1 MIFSA
6 GRVIMNDSARES
18 RFRKPSIPPNV
29 LPFSLVAVGLCA
41 LTVMICWSVLLFLR
55 WVLEKNKIG
64 SGLFDA
70 IMMLVGLI
78 PLALFVPSVRG
89 VQEASKARAALG
101 QNDLIKARVFTASA
115 QSASWFALGYGIFAV
130 LTALGVWFLITN
142 DVAVGSTFFKM
153 SLIFDKFGLV
163 LKAFMTNVV
172 IFCIAQVL
180 ILVWALFVAI
190 ARMIPGRAGQPI
202 RLLATLYTDV
212 FRGLPSII
220 TIYLV
225 GFGLPLTG
233 LTDGL
238 SSFLQRQFGIDDLTF
253 LWAIIALTLTY
264 GAYVAEVYRAGIES
278 IHPSQFA
285 AARSLGLSFGQTMRF
300 VIVPQAVRR
309 IIPPLLNDFIG
320 LQKDTALVNVIGT
333 IDAFNQSK
341 MLASNYFNLSTVTI
355 VAFLFVI
362 ITIPQARFVDRML
375 ENDAR
380 KTRGAR

>member
-1 MIFSA
+1 
-6 GRVIMNDSARES
+6 MNDSARES

-41 LTVMICWSVLLFLR
+41 LTVLICWAVLQFLR
-55 WVLEKNKIG
+55 FTLEKNKIG
-64 SGLFDA
+64 SSLFDG
-70 IMMLVGLI
+70 IMILVGLI
-78 PLALFVPSVRG
+78 PLALFVPAIRG
-89 VQEASKARAALG
+89 VREALQAQNALR
-101 QNDLIKARVFTASA
+101 QNDLITARVKTASS
-115 QSASWFALGYGIFAV
+115 QSSSWFALGYGVFAV
-130 LTALGVWFLITN
+130 LTAIAVWFLITN

-172 IFCIAQVL
+172 IFCIAEVL
-180 ILVWALFVAI
+180 ILVWALVVAI

-202 RLLATLYTDV
+202 RLLATLYTDA

-238 SSFLQRQFGIDDLTF
+238 SSFLQAKFGIDDLTT

-285 AARSLGLSFGQTMRF
+285 AARSLGLSFTQTMRF

-375 ENDAR
+375 ENDAK

>member
-1 MIFSA
+1 
-6 GRVIMNDSARES
+6 MNDSARES
-18 RFRKPSIPPNV
+18 RFRQPSIPPNV
-29 LPFSLVAVGLCA
+29 LPFSLVAMVLCA
-41 LTVMICWSVLLFLR
+41 LTVLICWAVLQFLR
-55 WVLEKNKIG
+55 FTLEKNKIG

-70 IMMLVGLI
+70 IMVLVGLI
-78 PLALFVPSVRG
+78 PLALFVPAIRG
-89 VQEASKARAALG
+89 VREASQAQSALRG
-101 QNDLIKARVFTASA
+101 NDLIQARVFTASA
-115 QSASWFALGYGIFAV
+115 QSSSWFALGYGVFAV
-130 LTALGVWFLITN
+130 LTAIAVWFLITN
-142 DVAVGSTFFKM
+142 DVAVGSTFFKL

-172 IFCIAQVL
+172 IFCIAEVL
-180 ILVWALFVAI
+180 ILVWALVVAI

-202 RLLATLYTDV
+202 RLLATLYTDA

-238 SSFLQRQFGIDDLTF
+238 SSFLQDKFGIDDLTT

-285 AARSLGLSFGQTMRF
+285 AARSLGLSFTQTMRF

-375 ENDAR
+375 EHDAK

>member
-1 MIFSA
+1 
-6 GRVIMNDSARES
+6 MNDSARDA
-18 RFRKPSIPPNV
+18 RFSKPSIPPNV
-29 LPFSLVAVGLCA
+29 VPFSLVAVLLCA
-41 LTVMICWSVLLFLR
+41 LVVLFCWSILWFLHLT
-55 WVLEKNKIG
+55 LEKNKIG
-64 SGLFDA
+64 SGLFDGL
-70 IMMLVGLI
+70 MVLVGLVPLVLFI
-78 PLALFVPSVRG
+78 PAARG
-89 VQEASKARAALG
+89 VREAMQAQSALSK
-101 QNDLIKARVFTASA
+101 QDLIEARVRTASA
-115 QSASWFALGYGIFAV
+115 QSAGWFALGYGIFA
-130 LTALGVWFLITN
+130 ALAAIAVWFLITN
-142 DVAVGSTFFKM
+142 DVAVGSTFFKL
-153 SLIFDKFGLV
+153 SLIWESFGLV
-163 LKAFMTNVV
+163 LRAFMTNVV
-172 IFCIAQVL
+172 IFCIAEVL
-180 ILVWALFVAI
+180 ILVWALLVAI

-202 RLLATLYTDV
+202 RLLATMYTDA

-233 LTDGL
+233 LTAGFED
-238 SSFLQRQFGIDDLTF
+238 FLQTKFGVDDLTF
-253 LWAIIALTLTY
+253 VWAIIALTLTY

-341 MLASNYFNLSTVTI
+341 MLASNHFNLSTVTT
-355 VAFLFVI
+355 VAFLFVA
-362 ITIPQARFVDRML
+362 ITIPQARFVDKML
-375 ENDAR
+375 ENDAK

>member
-1 MIFSA
+1 
-6 GRVIMNDSARES
+6 MNDSARDA

-41 LTVMICWSVLLFLR
+41 LTVVICWSVLLFLR

-70 IMMLVGLI
+70 IMVLVGLI

-89 VQEASKARAALG
+89 VQEASRARAALG
-101 QNDLIKARVFTASA
+101 QHDLIKARVFTASA
-115 QSASWFALGYGIFAV
+115 QSASWFALGYSLFAV

-180 ILVWALFVAI
+180 ILIWALVVAI

-202 RLLATLYTDV
+202 RLLATLYTDT

-264 GAYVAEVYRAGIES
+264 GAYVAEVYRSGIDS

-355 VAFLFVI
+355 VAFLFVV

-375 ENDAR
+375 ENDAK

>member
-6 GRVIMNDSARES
+6 GRVIMNDSARDA

-29 LPFSLVAVGLCA
+29 LPFSLVAVTLCA
-41 LTVMICWSVLLFLR
+41 LTVVICWSVLLFLR

-70 IMMLVGLI
+70 IIVLVGLI
-78 PLALFVPSVRG
+78 PLALFVPAIRG
-89 VQEASKARAALG
+89 FQEAMQARNALSKE
-101 QNDLIKARVFTASA
+101 DLITARVRTASS
-115 QSASWFALGYGIFAV
+115 QSASWFALGYSLFAV

-180 ILVWALFVAI
+180 ILVWALVVAI

-233 LTDGL
+233 LTDGF
-238 SSFLQRQFGIDDLTF
+238 SSFLQRQFGVDDLTF

-355 VAFLFVI
+355 VAFLFVV

>member
-1 MIFSA
+1 
-6 GRVIMNDSARES
+6 MNDSARES

-29 LPFSLVAVGLCA
+29 VPFSLGAVVLCGLI
-41 LTVMICWSVLLFLR
+41 VVVCWSVLLFLR

-70 IMMLVGLI
+70 LMVLAGLV
-78 PLALFVPSVRG
+78 PLMLFVPASRG
-89 VQEASKARAALG
+89 VREAFQAQAALG
-101 QNDLIKARVFTASA
+101 KNDLIEARVKTASA
-115 QSASWFALGYGIFAV
+115 QGASWFALGYGVFA
-130 LTALGVWFLITN
+130 LLAALAVWFLITN

-163 LKAFMTNVV
+163 LKAFLTNVV

-180 ILVWALFVAI
+180 ILIWALVVAI

-202 RLLATLYTDV
+202 RLLATLYTDA

-233 LTDGL
+233 LTDGF
-238 SSFLQRQFGIDDLTF
+238 SAFLQDKFGIDDLTSI
-253 LWAIIALTLTY
+253 WAIIALTLTY

-355 VAFLFVI
+355 VAFLFVV

-375 ENDAR
+375 ENDAK

>member
-1 MIFSA
+1 
-6 GRVIMNDSARES
+6 MNDSARDA
-18 RFRKPSIPPNV
+18 RFRKPSVPPNV
-29 LPFSLVAVGLCA
+29 LPFSFFAVLLCA
-41 LTVMICWSVLLFLR
+41 LTVLVCWSVLLFLR
-55 WVLEKNKIG
+55 FTLEKNKIS

-70 IMMLVGLI
+70 LMVLAGLV
-78 PLALFVPSVRG
+78 PLALFVPAARG
-89 VQEASKARAALG
+89 VREALKAQNALR
-101 QNDLIKARVFTASA
+101 QNDLIEARVRTASA
-115 QSASWFALGYGIFAV
+115 QSASWFALGYGVFAL
-130 LTALGVWFLITN
+130 LTALAVWFLITN
-142 DVAVGSTFFKM
+142 DVAVGSTFFKL
-153 SLIFDKFGLV
+153 SLIWDSFFLV
-163 LKAFMTNVV
+163 LRAFLTNVV
-172 IFCIAQVL
+172 IFCIAEVL
-180 ILVWALFVAI
+180 ILVWALVVAI

-202 RLLATLYTDV
+202 RLLATMYTDT

-233 LTDGL
+233 LTKGFEN
-238 SSFLQRQFGIDDLTF
+238 FLQTRFGIDDLTF
-253 LWAIIALTLTY
+253 VWAIIALTLTY
-264 GAYVAEVYRAGIES
+264 GAYVAEVYRAGIDS

-341 MLASNYFNLSTVTI
+341 MLASNHFNLSTVTT
-355 VAFLFVI
+355 VAFLFVA

-375 ENDAR
+375 ENDAK
-380 KTRGAR
+380 KTRGSR

>member
-1 MIFSA
+1 
-6 GRVIMNDSARES
+6 MNDSARDA

-29 LPFSLVAVGLCA
+29 VPFSFGALVLCA
-41 LTVMICWSVLLFLR
+41 LIVLVCWSVLLFLR
-55 WVLEKNKIG
+55 WVLEKNKIA

-70 IMMLVGLI
+70 LMVLAGLV
-78 PLALFVPSVRG
+78 PLTLFVPASRG
-89 VQEASKARAALG
+89 VREALEAQAALRK
-101 QNDLIKARVFTASA
+101 NDLIQARVKTASA
-115 QSASWFALGYGIFAV
+115 QGASWFALGYGVFA
-130 LTALGVWFLITN
+130 LLAALAVWFLITN

-163 LKAFMTNVV
+163 LKAFLTNVV

-180 ILVWALFVAI
+180 ILIWALVVAI

-233 LTDGL
+233 LTDGF
-238 SSFLQRQFGIDDLTF
+238 SSFLQDKFGIDDLTSI
-253 LWAIIALTLTY
+253 WAIIALTLTY

-355 VAFLFVI
+355 VAFLFVV

-375 ENDAR
+375 ENDAK

>member
-1 MIFSA
+1 M
-6 GRVIMNDSARES
+6 MNDSARDA
-18 RFRKPSIPPNV
+18 RFRKPSVPPNV
-29 LPFSLVAVGLCA
+29 TPFSIGAVLGCA
-41 LTVMICWSVLLFLR
+41 LIVLVCWSVLLTLR
-55 WVLEKNKIG
+55 AVLEKNKIS

-70 IMMLVGLI
+70 LLVLAGLA
-78 PLALFVPSVRG
+78 PLALFMPAIRG
-89 VQEASKARAALG
+89 VREALQAQAALRN
-101 QNDLIKARVFTASA
+101 NDLIEARVRTASA
-115 QSASWFALGYGIFAV
+115 QSASWFALGYGVFAL
-130 LTALGVWFLITN
+130 LTALAVWFLITN
-142 DVAVGSTFFKM
+142 DVAVGSTFFKL
-153 SLIFDKFGLV
+153 SLIWDSFFLV
-163 LKAFMTNVV
+163 LRAFLTNVV
-172 IFCIAQVL
+172 IFCIAEVL
-180 ILVWALFVAI
+180 ILVWALVVAI

-202 RLLATLYTDV
+202 RLLATMYTDT

-233 LTDGL
+233 LTKGFEN
-238 SSFLQRQFGIDDLTF
+238 FLQTRFGIDDLTF
-253 LWAIIALTLTY
+253 VWAIIALTLTY
-264 GAYVAEVYRAGIES
+264 GAYVAEVYRAGIDS

-341 MLASNYFNLSTVTI
+341 MLASNHFNLSTVTT
-355 VAFLFVI
+355 VAFLFVA

-375 ENDAR
+375 ENDAK
-380 KTRGAR
+380 KTRGSR

>member
-1 MIFSA
+1 MIFSP
-6 GRVIMNDSARES
+6 GRVSMNDSARES
-18 RFRKPSIPPNV
+18 RFRQPSIPPNV
-29 LPFSLVAVGLCA
+29 LPFSLVGVVLCA
-41 LTVMICWSVLLFLR
+41 LTVLICWAVLQFLR
-55 WVLEKNKIG
+55 FTLEKNKIA
-64 SGLFDA
+64 SGLFDV
-70 IMMLVGLI
+70 IMVLVGLI
-78 PLALFVPSVRG
+78 PLALFVPAIRG
-89 VQEASKARAALG
+89 VREALQAQNALRN
-101 QNDLIKARVFTASA
+101 NDLINARVRTASA
-115 QSASWFALGYGIFAV
+115 QSSSWFALGYGVFAV
-130 LTALGVWFLITN
+130 LTAIAVWFLITN

-153 SLIFDKFGLV
+153 SLIVDKFGLV

-172 IFCIAQVL
+172 IFCIAEVL
-180 ILVWALFVAI
+180 ILVWALVVAI

-202 RLLATLYTDV
+202 RLLATLYTDA

-238 SSFLQRQFGIDDLTF
+238 SSFLQDRFGIDDLTT

-285 AARSLGLSFGQTMRF
+285 AARSLGLSFTQTMRF

-375 ENDAR
+375 EHDAK

>member
-1 MIFSA
+1 
-6 GRVIMNDSARES
+6 MNDSARES

-29 LPFSLVAVGLCA
+29 LPFSLVAVALCA
-41 LTVMICWSVLLFLR
+41 VTVLICWSVLLFLR

-70 IMMLVGLI
+70 IMVLVGLI
-78 PLALFVPSVRG
+78 PLALFVPAIRG

-101 QNDLIKARVFTASA
+101 QNDLIEARVRTASA
-115 QSASWFALGYGIFAV
+115 QSASWFALGYGMFAV

-180 ILVWALFVAI
+180 ILIWALVVAI

-202 RLLATLYTDV
+202 RLLATLYTDT

-233 LTDGL
+233 LTDGF

-355 VAFLFVI
+355 VAFLFVL

>member
-1 MIFSA
+1 MIFSP

-18 RFRKPSIPPNV
+18 RFRQPSIPPNV
-29 LPFSLVAVGLCA
+29 LPFSLVAVVLCA
-41 LTVMICWSVLLFLR
+41 LTVLICWAVLQFLR
-55 WVLEKNKIG
+55 FTLEKNKIS

-70 IMMLVGLI
+70 IMVLVGSI
-78 PLALFVPSVRG
+78 PLGLFVPAIRG
-89 VQEASKARAALG
+89 VREAMQARAALS
-101 QNDLIKARVFTASA
+101 QNDLITARVRTASS
-115 QSASWFALGYGIFAV
+115 QSSSWFALGYGVFAV
-130 LTALGVWFLITN
+130 LSAIAVWFLITN

-172 IFCIAQVL
+172 IFCIAEVL
-180 ILVWALFVAI
+180 ILVWALVVAI

-202 RLLATLYTDV
+202 RLLATLYTDA

-233 LTDGL
+233 LTDGI
-238 SSFLQRQFGIDDLTF
+238 SSFLQAKFGIDDLTT

-285 AARSLGLSFGQTMRF
+285 AARSLGLSFTQTMRF

-375 ENDAR
+375 EHDAK

>member
-1 MIFSA
+1 MIFSP

-18 RFRKPSIPPNV
+18 RFRQPSIPPNV
-29 LPFSLVAVGLCA
+29 LPFSLVAVVLCA
-41 LTVMICWSVLLFLR
+41 LTVLICWSVLLFLR

-70 IMMLVGLI
+70 IMVLVGLI
-78 PLALFVPSVRG
+78 PLALFVPAIRG
-89 VQEASKARAALG
+89 VREASEARVALS
-101 QNDLIKARVFTASA
+101 QNDLIKARVRTASA
-115 QSASWFALGYGIFAV
+115 QSASWFALGYGVFAV

-153 SLIFDKFGLV
+153 SLIVDKFGLV
-163 LKAFMTNVV
+163 LKAFMTNVI

-180 ILVWALFVAI
+180 ILIWALVVAI

-238 SSFLQRQFGIDDLTF
+238 SSFL
-253 LWAIIALTLTY
+253 
-264 GAYVAEVYRAGIES
+264 
-278 IHPSQFA
+278 
-285 AARSLGLSFGQTMRF
+285 GLMT
-300 VIVPQAVRR
+300 
-309 IIPPLLNDFIG
+309 
-320 LQKDTALVNVIGT
+320 
-333 IDAFNQSK
+333 
-341 MLASNYFNLSTVTI
+341 
-355 VAFLFVI
+355 
-362 ITIPQARFVDRML
+362 
-375 ENDAR
+375 
-380 KTRGAR
+380 

>member
-1 MIFSA
+1 
-6 GRVIMNDSARES
+6 MNDSARES

-29 LPFSLVAVGLCA
+29 LPFSLVAVVLCA
-41 LTVMICWSVLLFLR
+41 LTVVICWSVLLFLR

-70 IMMLVGLI
+70 IMVLVGLI

-89 VQEASKARAALG
+89 VQEASQARAALG
-101 QNDLIKARVFTASA
+101 QNDLIKARVYTASA
-115 QSASWFALGYGIFAV
+115 QSSSWFALGYGVFAV

-180 ILVWALFVAI
+180 ILIWALVVAI

-202 RLLATLYTDV
+202 RLLATLYTDA

-355 VAFLFVI
+355 VAFLFVV

-375 ENDAR
+375 ENDAK